1 MPARQRY
8 DAYSQ
13 PRAASMRKSLKPGRG
28 RPSQVQSD
36 ESHPF
41 LRMRRDE
48 RKSRHRSR
56 SKERSSSHRRRRHR
70 SEEDDSSED
79 EFGGYVPRKRQDIPR
94 ASKIKPATATREPT
108 GIRGCSAQQPVRSS
122 LLCIDSHASASLV
135 VRKADGDDKRVP
147 HMP

>member
-1 MPARQRY
+1 MLASTALWCAFSVLSCRYAQAPEAWQGTPPA
-8 DAYSQ
+8 
-13 PRAASMRKSLKPGRG
+13 KSRG
-28 RPSQVQSD
+28 TSNPL
-36 ESHPF
+36 

-94 ASKIKPATATREPT
+94 ASKIKPASATREPF
-108 GIRGCSAQQPVRSS
+108 GIRGCSAQQPVRSL
-122 LLCIDSHASASLV
+122 LLCIDSHASASLM
-135 VRKADGDDKRVP
+135 VRKAVGDDECVP